1 MPCVQLQSVSLDK
14 ISLCRYLSRGKQKGG
29 SGKKGFP
36 SVKALASEVLNA
48 QAML

>member
-29 SGKKGFP
+29 SGKGFP